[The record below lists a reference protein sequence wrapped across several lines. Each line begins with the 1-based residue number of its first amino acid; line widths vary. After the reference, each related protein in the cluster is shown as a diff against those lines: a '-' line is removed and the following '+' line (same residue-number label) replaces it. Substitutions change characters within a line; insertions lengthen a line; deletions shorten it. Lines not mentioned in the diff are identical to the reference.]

1 VDDVFRRLVAQSNTS
16 RTTPAKAERHFQNLE
31 TTMRRRSISLAVGL
45 LFSVAVCGGS
55 SDSGTTGP
63 NNNNQTPTATNGTF
77 TATINGVAWGAA
89 GTVSVNHSSGLI
101 SIAGFG
107 QIGTSTGYSVA
118 LAIGATTGPGTVS
131 LNYLNPTT
139 SLLIVGSST
148 GAGWTTFSNGGTGT
162 MTITTLTSN
171 HIVATFTAD
180 AVATSGGATGTI
192 PIRNGKLDVTF

>member
-1 VDDVFRRLVAQSNTS
+1 
-16 RTTPAKAERHFQNLE
+16 
-31 TTMRRRSISLAVGL
+31 MRRRSLSFAFGL
-45 LFSVAVCGGS
+45 LLSAAACGGS
-55 SDSGTTGP
+55 SDSTAP

-77 TATINGVAWGAA
+77 TATINGVAWGAT
-89 GTVSVNHSSGLI
+89 GTVTVSRSSGLI

-107 QIGTSTGYSVA
+107 LINTSTGYSLA
-118 LAIGATTGPGTVS
+118 LAIGQTTGPGTIS

-139 SLLIVGSST
+139 SLLILGSGT
-148 GAGWTTFSNGGTGT
+148 GAGWTTFSNGGTGSL
-162 MTITTLTSN
+162 TITTLTTN

>member
-1 VDDVFRRLVAQSNTS
+1 
-16 RTTPAKAERHFQNLE
+16 
-31 TTMRRRSISLAVGL
+31 MRRRSISLALGL
-45 LFSVAVCGGS
+45 LVAAAACGGS
-55 SDSGTTGP
+55 SDSTAP
-63 NNNNQTPTATNGTF
+63 NNNNNNNQTPTATNGTF
-77 TATINGVAWGAA
+77 SATINGVAWGAT
-89 GTVSVNHSSGLI
+89 GTVAVNHSTGGIIAI
-101 SIAGFG
+101 SGFG
-107 QIGTSTGYSVA
+107 LIGTSTGYSVA